1 MERISKDD
9 LEYIKYVYDNRQ
21 KYVKPDTKRIIR
33 LYNQVMPDGKHIFHP
48 VSEQICACSLSPYL
62 IQLYRKLEKEGYYK
76 EEEVKEKKPKKPKN
90 TKTTK
95 KK

>member
-33 LYNQVMPDGKHIFHP
+33 LYNQVIPDGKHIFHP

-76 EEEVKEKKPKKPKN
+76 EEEVKEKKQKN

>member
-1 MERISKDD
+1 MENISKED

-21 KYVKPDTKRIIR
+21 RYIKPDVKRIIR
-33 LYNQVMPDGKHIFHP
+33 VYNIVMPDGKHVFHP

-62 IQLYRKLEKEGYYK
+62 IQLYRKLVKEGYYK
-76 EEEVKEKKPKKPKN
+76 TEEVKEKKQKN
-90 TKTTK
+90 TKTAK

>member
-1 MERISKDD
+1 MEKINKED

-33 LYNQVMPDGKHIFHP
+33 LYNQVMPDGKHVFHP
-48 VSEQICACSLSPYL
+48 VSEQICSCSLSPYL
-62 IQLYRKLEKEGYYK
+62 IQLYRKLEKEEYYK
-76 EEEVKEKKPKKPKN
+76 EEEVKEKKQKN